1 MSAGSDRRMSL
12 NQDEQAANDPA
23 NMDPPI
29 NQVCFFNFLLF
40 SLSRK
45 SKIGCNVSKV
55 ENDIIF

>member
-29 NQVCFFNFLLF
+29 NQVCFLISYYFLSVGNRRFIAMFQKL
-40 SLSRK
+40 K
-45 SKIGCNVSKV
+45 MI
-55 ENDIIF
+55 